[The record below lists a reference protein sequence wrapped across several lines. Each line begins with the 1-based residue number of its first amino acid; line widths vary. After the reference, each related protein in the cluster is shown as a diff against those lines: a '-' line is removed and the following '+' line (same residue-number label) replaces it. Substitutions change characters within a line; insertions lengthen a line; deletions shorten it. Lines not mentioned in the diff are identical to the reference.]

1 MIKTKIDSVPEKEL
15 QIKQLEISLE
25 KQKKLVK
32 KMQEESYLRKF
43 RNKHHQSK
51 TTHKTTKT

>member
-32 KMQEESYLRKF
+32 KMQEESYLKK
-43 RNKHHQSK
+43 NQK
-51 TTHKTTKT
+51 